1 MTKIN
6 LFAFMALLIAISL
19 ISTYFLGS
27 RANERIAAAE
37 KMVADASEK
46 VAEAEG
52 RLDSVRESYTATVD
66 SMTQRH
72 DSLEAVSMVAS
83 ISAARLE
90 INFAQR
96 SHSLADSLAQS
107 GNNELATA
115 IRGLEATHDSVV
127 VELRTQVE
135 ALKQEKSLLWARVEA
150 ADSLIAVQDDVNHA
164 LRASIAALTDER
176 DAWRAKA
183 NPPLLTRLYRNSPAL
198 LTGAA
203 LGVALTSR

>member
-1 MTKIN
+1 MTKN
-6 LFAFMALLIAISL
+6 NFFAFMALLIGISL
-19 ISTYFLGS
+19 ISTYFLGG

-37 KMVADASEK
+37 KMVADANEK
-46 VAEAEG
+46 VAEAED

-66 SMTQRH
+66 SMTQKH
-72 DSLEAVSMVAS
+72 DSLEAVSLVAS

-115 IRGLEATHDSVV
+115 IRELEATHDSVV

-135 ALKQEKSLLWARVEA
+135 ALWARVEA
-150 ADSLIAVQDDVNHA
+150 ADSLIAVQEDVNHA

-176 DAWRAKA
+176 DAWKAKA

-198 LTGAA
+198 LTGAV
-203 LGVALTSR
+203 LGVALASR